1 MNMAWY
7 LITSGNFMFL
17 MASAALIII
26 SILVI
31 ILNPK
36 EEANRWG
43 SACIFINGVVF
54 SLDYFKLHSYSS
66 IYFIFYP
73 YTLLMFSMSYTR
85 IYFVPANWKKNIAW
99 IGLIPPA
106 ILFAINLL
114 FPAVT
119 FAFPYFPFWVL
130 SFLTANFLLI
140 YSYCTTK
147 NPEIKRD
154 KFLTCVIV
162 VPITLIDLIY
172 NTFHDL
178 IKKQVLN
185 FELYQIL
192 VFVAIFISI
201 LIKYGILGV
210 KFRLEKSRLNS
221 TIQAMTSGTS
231 FLSHT
236 IKNEIQNIWACIDK
250 IESYTGQ
257 SQQGL
262 QDNLH
267 FIRNSTNHLLAMV
280 SRINDQMQEI
290 VFREMRIRLI
300 DIIEQSLNLIT
311 PLLQAKHIKVI
322 KEYAVDVHLMFDPIH
337 LQEVLNNIFKNAIEA
352 MDTGDILS
360 IHISRTNKWL
370 VLAVK
375 DTGVGISKDNLPLV
389 FNPFFST
396 KNQKVNFGLGL
407 SYCYNV
413 MHQYGGLIEIYSEEN
428 KGTTVFLNFKLQ
440 KVMTRFKK
448 YSPSIKSISI
458 TQQE

>member
-1 MNMAWY
+1 MAWY
-7 LITSGNFMFL
+7 QTASGNFTYL
-17 MASAALIII
+17 IASATLITI

-43 SACIFINGVVF
+43 SACIFINGIIF
-54 SLDYFKLHSYSS
+54 SIDYFHLHSFSI

-73 YTLLMFSMSYTR
+73 YTLLMFSMCYTQ
-85 IYFVPANWKKNIAW
+85 IYLVPPKWKNKIPW
-99 IGLIPPA
+99 LGLIPPA
-106 ILFAINLL
+106 ILFIMNIV
-114 FPAVT
+114 FPDIT
-119 FAFPYFPFWVL
+119 FTFPYFPFWVF
-130 SFLTANFLLI
+130 SFLITHFLLI
-140 YSYCTTK
+140 YSYFTTK
-147 NPEIKRD
+147 NPEIRRE

-162 VPITLIDLIY
+162 VPITSIDLIY

-185 FELYQIL
+185 FELYQII
-192 VFVAIFISI
+192 VFSSIFITI

-221 TIQAMTSGTS
+221 TMQAMTSGTS

-236 IKNEIQNIWACIDK
+236 IKNEIQNMWACIDK
-250 IESYTGQ
+250 IESYMDESEQ
-257 SQQGL
+257 SL
-262 QDNLH
+262 QENLH

-280 SRINDQMQEI
+280 SRMNEQMQEI
-290 VFREMRIRLI
+290 VFTEMRIRLI
-300 DIIEQSLNLIT
+300 DIIEQTLSLVA
-311 PLLQAKHIKVI
+311 PLLQSKRINVI
-322 KEYAVDVHLMFDPIH
+322 KEYTIDIYLMFDPIH
-337 LQEVLNNIFKNAIEA
+337 LREVLNNIFKNAIEA
-352 MDTGDILS
+352 TDSGGTLS
-360 IHISRTNKWL
+360 IHISRVNKWL

-375 DTGVGISKDNLPLV
+375 DTGVGIPKDTLPLI

-428 KGTTVFLNFKLQ
+428 RGTTVFLNFKLQ
-440 KVMTRFKK
+440 KVLDK
-448 YSPSIKSISI
+448 P
-458 TQQE
+458 

>member
-1 MNMAWY
+1 MAWY
-7 LITSGNFMFL
+7 QMTSGDFKFLIASATLIT
-17 MASAALIII
+17 I

-43 SACIFINGVVF
+43 SACILINGIIF
-54 SLDYFKLHSYSS
+54 TLDYFQLHGFSV

-85 IYFVPANWKKNIAW
+85 IYLVPPNWKNKIAW
-99 IGLIPPA
+99 MAFIPPVILFGMGRLIPT
-106 ILFAINLL
+106 LVF
-114 FPAVT
+114 T
-119 FAFPYFPFWVL
+119 FPYFPFWVL

-140 YSYCTTK
+140 YSYITTK

-154 KFLTCVIV
+154 RFLTCIIV
-162 VPITLIDLIY
+162 VPITLIDLIF
-172 NTFHDL
+172 NSFHDL
-178 IKKQVLN
+178 IKNRVIN
-185 FELYQIL
+185 FEMYQIL
-192 VFVAIFISI
+192 VFVPIFITI

-236 IKNEIQNIWACIDK
+236 IKNEIQNMWACIDK
-250 IESYTGQ
+250 IESCT
-257 SQQGL
+257 SEPEQGL
-262 QDNLH
+262 QENLR

-280 SRINDQMQEI
+280 SRINEQMQEI
-290 VFREMRIRLI
+290 IFTEMKVRLI
-300 DIIEQSLNLIT
+300 DIIEQSLNLIA
-311 PLLQAKHIKVI
+311 PLLQSKNIKVV
-322 KEYAVDVHLMFDPIH
+322 KEYTVDVQLLFDPIH
-337 LQEVLNNIFKNAIEA
+337 LQEVLNNIIKNAIEA
-352 MDTGDILS
+352 MASGDTLT
-360 IHISRTNKWL
+360 IHISQTNKWL
-370 VLAVK
+370 VLAIK
-375 DTGVGISKDNLPLV
+375 DTGIGISKDNLPLI

-440 KVMTRFKK
+440 KVLG
-448 YSPSIKSISI
+448 
-458 TQQE
+458 